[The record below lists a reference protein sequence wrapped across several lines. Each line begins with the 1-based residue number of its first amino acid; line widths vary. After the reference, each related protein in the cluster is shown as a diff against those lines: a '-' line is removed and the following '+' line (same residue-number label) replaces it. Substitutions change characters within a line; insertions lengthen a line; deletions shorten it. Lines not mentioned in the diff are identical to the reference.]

1 MYPYNAEVCLRHLLD
16 LRASVC
22 LAGELGRVR
31 LRHGSA
37 PVLDHGDPHGLGDD
51 GEEEEEEEDVVC
63 VANSDSHGE
72 TVTVTLL
79 LRDWTGLDSC
89 MTLRML
95 QNTTRHPDIY
105 LTYLVSDRAGKFI
118 STVG

>member
-1 MYPYNAEVCLRHLLD
+1 MYPLNAEVSLRHLLD

-51 GEEEEEEEDVVC
+51 WEEEEEEEDVVC

-79 LRDWTGLDSC
+79 LRALDWAGQLHDSQDV
-89 MTLRML
+89 TKYH
-95 QNTTRHPDIY
+95 QTSRH
-105 LTYLVSDRAGKFI
+105 I
-118 STVG
+118 SHLLS

>member
-1 MYPYNAEVCLRHLLD
+1 MYVYTPHCAPYNAEVCLRHLLD

-51 GEEEEEEEDVVC
+51 WEEEEEDVVC

-79 LRDWTGLDSC
+79 LRALDWAGQLHDSQDV
-89 MTLRML
+89 TKYH
-95 QNTTRHPDIY
+95 QTSRH
-105 LTYLVSDRAGKFI
+105 I
-118 STVG
+118 SHLLS